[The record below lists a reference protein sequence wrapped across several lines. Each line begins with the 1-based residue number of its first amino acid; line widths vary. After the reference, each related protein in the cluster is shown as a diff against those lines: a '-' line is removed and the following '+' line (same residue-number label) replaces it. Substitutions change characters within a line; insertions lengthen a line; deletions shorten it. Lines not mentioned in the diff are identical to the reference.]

1 MPARTKKKRSFRF
14 KVFLGL
20 IGAVLFSLATY
31 YILALPIW
39 RIQDVVVNGTSLL
52 SAEEIRDI
60 SGVPVSENLFLT
72 SFARVRANLKKI
84 TAIKEFHIYRIP
96 PATVL
101 IRITE
106 RRPFAVLLL
115 NGRSAVIDR
124 EGYILN
130 RNSNL
135 TFNIPKMT
143 DLPVFSAR
151 GSAEGEKVDPQ
162 AAELVGQMIGEL
174 SSMLGSRNLHAE
186 IGDYEKLN
194 FLLDDLLRVKLG
206 RNEDIRKKLTVF
218 KALLPAVEGR
228 WPAVEYIDVRFP
240 DNPVI
245 KYK

>member
-1 MPARTKKKRSFRF
+1 MKARTKKKRSFRF
-14 KVFLGL
+14 KLFLFL
-20 IGAVLFSLATY
+20 AGAVLFSLATY

-39 RIQDVVVNGTSLL
+39 RIQDVVVNGANLL
-52 SAEEIRDI
+52 SAEEVRDL
-60 SGVPVSENLFLT
+60 SGVPVAENLFLT
-72 SFARVRANLKKI
+72 SFARVRDNLKKI

-101 IRITE
+101 IRISE

-115 NGRSAVIDR
+115 NGRSAIIDR

-130 RNSNL
+130 RSANL

-143 DLPVFSAR
+143 ELPVFSAR
-151 GSAEGEKVDPQ
+151 GTAEGEQVDPR
-162 AAELVGQMIGEL
+162 AAELAGQVIGEL
-174 SSMLGSRNLHAE
+174 SPMLGARNLHAE
-186 IGDYEKLN
+186 ISDYEKIN

-206 RNEDIRKKLTVF
+206 RNEEIKRKLAVF
-218 KALLPAVEGR
+218 RALLPAVEGN
-228 WPAVEYIDVRFP
+228 WPAVEYIDVRYP